1 MEMSTERLVL
11 QLESPD
17 EVRERLASMPPEV
30 IREVSPEWRA
40 RVEAATEPD
49 PWLHGFAIR
58 LRSSPDQAAG
68 SIGFKGPPDKNSV
81 VEVAYG
87 IDEEHQGKGY
97 ATEAVHGILEFVSK
111 QTQVSVVRAHTLPS
125 KNASTAVLEKC
136 GFQFLGEVSD
146 PEDGQVWRWER
157 AANVE

>member
-1 MEMSTERLVL
+1 MEMSTKRLLL

-30 IREVSPEWRA
+30 VREVSPEWRA

-58 LRSSPDQAAG
+58 LRSSPECVVG
-68 SIGFKGPPDKNSV
+68 SIGFKGPPDEDGV
-81 VEVAYG
+81 AEVAYG
-87 IDEEHQGKGY
+87 IDETHQGQGY
-97 ATEAVHGILEFVSK
+97 ATEAVHGILEWATK
-111 QTQVSVVRAHTLPS
+111 QSQVSAVRAHTLPS

-136 GFQFLGEVSD
+136 GFQFLGELTD

-157 AANVE
+157 AVSAS